1 MKNSIISA
9 VPAMKDVTEKREK
22 LREAIHELTR
32 PINGQYP
39 RPWMAYG
46 DPAEA
51 DVFIVGMN
59 QRKAYKVGEVGEHHQ
74 FLDAHF
80 NVHSPDCCRA
90 LYDKVS
96 GGRPSPTRCN
106 TDRIRACL
114 EHVGAAK
121 ILETNVICYSSPM
134 SEDLCRDG
142 IERGI
147 KIFRTVLDGIRPKVL
162 VVHGAGATKT
172 LGKTLRA
179 SLPSP
184 VYNPKFALHRKSINV
199 GWGMVDVLVIPSL
212 APPAWNRWCS
222 QTDIAF
228 PVIAQNVG
236 EILRER

>member
-1 MKNSIISA
+1 
-9 VPAMKDVTEKREK
+9 MKDVTEKHEK
-22 LREAIHELTR
+22 LREAIYELTR

-90 LYDKVS
+90 LYDRVS
-96 GGRPSPTRCN
+96 GGNPSPTRCN

-114 EHVGAAK
+114 EHAGAAK

-134 SEDLCRDG
+134 SEDLRPDG
-142 IERGI
+142 IERGAQNLP
-147 KIFRTVLDGIRPKVL
+147 RR
-162 VVHGAGATKT
+162 AGWHPPQSVGGSWGGSDENAWKNAGSFPA
-172 LGKTLRA
+172 LSRLQSEIRA
-179 SLPSP
+179 SPQ
-184 VYNPKFALHRKSINV
+184 V
-199 GWGMVDVLVIPSL
+199 
-212 APPAWNRWCS
+212 C
-222 QTDIAF
+222 
-228 PVIAQNVG
+228 
-236 EILRER
+236 